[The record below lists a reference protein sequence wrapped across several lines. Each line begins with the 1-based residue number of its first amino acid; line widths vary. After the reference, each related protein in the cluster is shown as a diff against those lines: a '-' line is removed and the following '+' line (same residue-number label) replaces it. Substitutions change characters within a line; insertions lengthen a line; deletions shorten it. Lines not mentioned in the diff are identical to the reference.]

1 MARYELTNAAD
12 ANFESIFN
20 FGIDLFGLDQA
31 LEYQNG
37 MKLRFG
43 ELAEQPKLFAAID
56 HIATGYRR
64 SVYKSHSICYR
75 IEPGR
80 VLIVRILGQQD
91 TEQAMR

>member
-1 MARYELTNAAD
+1 MARYELTEAAD
-12 ANFESIFN
+12 ADFENIFN

-37 MKLRFG
+37 MKQRLG
-43 ELAEQPKLFAAID
+43 ELAEQPKLFAAVD
-56 HIATGYRR
+56 HIAKGYRR
-64 SVYKSHSICYR
+64 SVFKSHPIYYR
-75 IEPGR
+75 IEPRR